1 MLAIEG
7 CDERYVFQGVH
18 SLFEG
23 TPEQS
28 WGENEK
34 RANKLVLIGQD
45 LPPREE
51 LEEAFRD
58 CLAVEE

>member
-1 MLAIEG
+1 
-7 CDERYVFQGVH
+7 VFQGVH

-23 TPEQS
+23 TPEQN
-28 WGENEK
+28 WGEDEK

-58 CLAVEE
+58 CLAVEN